1 MSDTQTSHLLPLN
14 NSPFL
19 QWGII
24 SICISLTVSNFIL
37 FCCLIYIL
45 VRWQRS
51 SSHVMI
57 KKESLLW
64 KRFLSCC
71 CSACPGKRKKSQLR
85 LIASPDERYPS
96 QDGHHHQY
104 YGRMD
109 EEECIQNCGSN
120 VLIQKS
126 NNFSNSVFKHEQA
139 MNDELDDLTTLSVVG
154 MKKND
159 STDQDSLNQHNSE
172 ETLIVPN
179 SISISQNRPK
189 HLEKIQPVEHPEN
202 LPYNDLSK
210 ELNDAI
216 VKVSPQLRNM
226 SVMSEELELIDQI
239 GVGSSGIVY
248 KAKYMGV
255 LVAVK
260 QCLICDLLED
270 PLKEYMKETQIL
282 SSIRHPNIVQF
293 IGATIKPPF
302 FYIVTEYCSRGSVDK
317 IIKTSYSNVNDSN
330 NRNDYLET
338 KSKKFLSAKTPVT
351 DSQLTRLSVDA
362 RTNQAR
368 PSILLNHH
376 FKSGLSL
383 RKKIKLLLDAAN
395 GLNMLKSKNIIHRDV
410 KISNF
415 LVTNDWTLKISDF
428 GTAFHCLMNRQ
439 KRGTKAGTIEIS
451 APEVLLDGHYSFKS
465 DVYSFGIC
473 VYELIFEKEI
483 YPNMNVYEIA
493 HRVIHDELRPP
504 LPTSQ
509 ELREM
514 FFADLTN
521 LEYEVVKNVIMK
533 LIVKCWSKI
542 ENDRP
547 EWDEICS
554 ILRSCLSKLSKS
566 STSSSSSSGGG
577 QSELADDL

>member
-1 MSDTQTSHLLPLN
+1 MSDDTSLLLPLN
-14 NSPFL
+14 HSPLL

-24 SICISLTVSNFIL
+24 SICIALTVSNFIL
-37 FCCLIYIL
+37 FCCLIYVV
-45 VRWQRS
+45 VRSHRS
-51 SSHVMI
+51 SSQIII
-57 KKESLLW
+57 KKESLWDKLM
-64 KRFLSCC
+64 CC
-71 CSACPGKRKKSQLR
+71 KNGKRKKSQRR
-85 LIASPDERYPS
+85 LITS
-96 QDGHHHQY
+96 QSSQHEY

-109 EEECIQNCGSN
+109 EDDSTNLRKISSIEQQNDG
-120 VLIQKS
+120 
-126 NNFSNSVFKHEQA
+126 H
-139 MNDELDDLTTLSVVG
+139 DLTTLSVMG
-154 MKKND
+154 KNY
-159 STDQDSLNQHNSE
+159 TGNQNNDQNVLMEDGD
-172 ETLIVPN
+172 TLTVSN
-179 SISISQNRPK
+179 TISISPPVSRSRSGSK
-189 HLEKIQPVEHPEN
+189 HLEKIQPVDHPEN
-202 LPYNDLSK
+202 LLYNDLSK

-226 SVMSEELELIDQI
+226 SIMSEELELIDQI

-317 IIKTSYSNVNDSN
+317 IIKTSYSNYN
-330 NRNDYLET
+330 NIRNANLDT
-338 KSKKFLSAKTPVT
+338 TSKKTSSAKTPAT
-351 DSQLTRLSVDA
+351 DSQLARLSVDA
-362 RTNQAR
+362 KTNQAR
-368 PSILLNHH
+368 PSILLNNH

-415 LVTNDWTLKISDF
+415 LVTNDWTLKLSDF
-428 GTAFHCLMNRQ
+428 GTAFHCLMNKQ
-439 KRGTKAGTIEIS
+439 KRGTKVGTIEIC

-473 VYELIFEKEI
+473 VYEFIFEKEI
-483 YPNMNVYEIA
+483 YPNMNVYEIT
-493 HRVIHDELRPP
+493 HKVIHDELRPP
-504 LPTSQ
+504 IPTSQ

-514 FFADLTN
+514 FFGDITN
-521 LEYEVVKNVIMK
+521 IEYEIVKDVILK
-533 LIVKCWSKI
+533 LIVKCWSKL

-547 EWDEICS
+547 EWDEICLL
-554 ILRSCLSKLSKS
+554 LRGCLSKLSKS
-566 STSSSSSSGGG
+566 STSNSSPSD
-577 QSELADDL
+577 LPDDL